1 MALATNIP
9 LIFQSPWT
17 RLDEF
22 YSNLTY
28 SKKFDTSSPSMEF
41 QLFTLTKMK
50 KIEKERRVRRQ
61 IR

>member
-1 MALATNIP
+1 ME
-9 LIFQSPWT
+9 FQSPWI

-22 YSNLTY
+22 HSNLTY

-50 KIEKERRVRRQ
+50 KIEKERRIRRQ